1 MCKNK
6 PIDSNFTS
14 DIDLNSPKACISSN
28 DMNGYPR
35 LPILSLFTKF
45 NKDTHTFQRRSI
57 KVRCKAKI
65 LHFKFEL

>member
-28 DMNGYPR
+28 DMNFYT
-35 LPILSLFTKF
+35 LSQVTDFV
-45 NKDTHTFQRRSI
+45 TFH
-57 KVRCKAKI
+57 KI
-65 LHFKFEL
+65 

>member
-28 DMNGYPR
+28 DMNFYT
-35 LPILSLFTKF
+35 LSQVTDFVNFSQNLTKI
-45 NKDTHTFQRRSI
+45 HI
-57 KVRCKAKI
+57 
-65 LHFKFEL
+65 HFKDVRLK